1 MSVIDESQSNRN
13 SQSDERKVSQAAN
26 EKAK

>member
-13 SQSDERKVSQAAN
+13 SQSYDRKVSQGAN
-26 EKAK
+26 ENAK